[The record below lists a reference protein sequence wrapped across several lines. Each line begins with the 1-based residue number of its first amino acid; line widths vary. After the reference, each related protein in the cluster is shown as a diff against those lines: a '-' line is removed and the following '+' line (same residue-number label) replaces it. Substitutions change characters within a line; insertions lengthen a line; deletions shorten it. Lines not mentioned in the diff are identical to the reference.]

1 MTEILSKVLKQD
13 KNAYKIIL
21 TGITRGYGVN
31 LFSGMNNIIYY
42 GLNTNVSSPLNQQ
55 LGFTQNEVDSLVLKV
70 AKER

>member
-13 KNAYKIIL
+13 ENAYKIIL
-21 TGITRGYGVN
+21 TGITRVYGVN
-31 LFSGMNNIIYY
+31 LFSGMNNISYY